1 MAFKSSLQKY
11 TGRYVSL
18 SIRLGFLLF
27 VLGLLFWL
35 VTNRDIKLP
44 VNDFTLYWSSSKL
57 LLSGE
62 NPYDPEGL
70 QEYQAQVTG
79 TNPGVVLMYYPP
91 WTQLVLILL
100 GLVDRVI
107 GQLVWVLVSTA
118 VLVICIKKFWD
129 HHGGSTRHLWLAWL
143 VAFSFGPAFA
153 ALGFTGQITPFFLLG
168 LTVFLLLIDKPE
180 KDWIT
185 GLFLYFTAIK
195 PQVLYLFFIILFL
208 WAVHRRRWKLLAGFA
223 CSLGVA
229 TGLAMFFD
237 PQIISHFF
245 ETLIR
250 NTPIAWATPTIGTY
264 LRYYLEF
271 EGFWVQFIP
280 PLIAGVLSVLYWWR
294 KRETW
299 DWQAVLPYVLFLSL
313 ITSPYTWTYDFV
325 VLIIPLLIGTSLL
338 QKRLP
343 VWAAL
348 LLACFY
354 IILNSAYWWLHLRYS
369 DFYFIWFAPALFIW
383 FIMAEL
389 AARYTP
395 RVSRINLDEA

>member
-1 MAFKSSLQKY
+1 MAFKSSLQKFA
-11 TGRYVSL
+11 GRYISP

-27 VLGLLFWL
+27 GLGLLFWL
-35 VTNRDIKLP
+35 VTNLDIKLP
-44 VNDFTLYWSSSKL
+44 VNDYTLYWSSSKL

-62 NPYDPEGL
+62 NPYNPEGL

-79 TNPGVVLMYYPP
+79 INSGVVLMYYPP

-107 GQLVWVLVSTA
+107 GQLVWVLANTA
-118 VLVICIKKFWD
+118 IIVICINLFWS
-129 HHGGSTRHLWLAWL
+129 HHGGSTRHRWLAWL

-168 LTVFLLLIDKPE
+168 LTGFLLLIDKPD
-180 KDWIT
+180 KDWVT

-195 PQVLYLFFIILFL
+195 PQVLYLFFIFLFL
-208 WAVHRRRWKLLAGFA
+208 WAVHQRRWKLLVGFA

-229 TGLAMFFD
+229 TGFVMIFD

-245 ETLIR
+245 ETLSR

-264 LRYYLEF
+264 LRYYLGI

-280 PLIAGVLSVLYWWR
+280 PMITGILAILYWWR
-294 KRETW
+294 KRDNW
-299 DWQAVLPYVLFLSL
+299 DWQTTLLWILFLSL

-325 VLIIPLLIGTSLL
+325 VLVIPLLIGLSLLL
-338 QKRLP
+338 QKISRLP
-343 VWAAL
+343 AI
-348 LLACFY
+348 LLAGFY
-354 IILNSAYWWLHLRYS
+354 IIINGAYWWLHMKYS
-369 DFYFIWFAPALFIW
+369 DFYFLWFAPAMFIW
-383 FIMAEL
+383 FIMVQ
-389 AARYTP
+389 AASNTKKSNP
-395 RVSRINLDEA
+395 